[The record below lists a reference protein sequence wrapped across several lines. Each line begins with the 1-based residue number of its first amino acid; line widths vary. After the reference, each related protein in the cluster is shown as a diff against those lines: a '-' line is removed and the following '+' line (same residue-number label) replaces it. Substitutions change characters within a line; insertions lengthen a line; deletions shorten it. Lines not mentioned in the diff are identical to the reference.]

1 MDKKEFEKEIEKNIK
16 NMGYIDGEKLSPEG
30 EILKKL
36 YLEHKSIG
44 IEVNEKIISNEVEII
59 YENRL
64 KKESEKL
71 NIDINQIK
79 VLISTIGVVNE
90 KIKTILDESTVEK
103 NLRVFTKIEKIYIFH
118 TESSKEHFENLKKR
132 INSKYK
138 DNIEIIGSLVE
149 ETIIKTNKY
158 LVNLLKNITKSYDRE
173 EIIMDITLGMKLTAI
188 PMYRLSVDNG
198 IKVVNWKEIFLPI
211 YKEENGVFEI
221 EKSNRVTFSTTLE
234 LIKEALSENRQLLIE
249 INNSLDRG
257 EYETVASY
265 YEKIGRKDKEDF
277 FRELGKLL
285 NLDVLLAY
293 DTSVFAE
300 KLDYFVKKL
309 LENNNENEYSS
320 NIKAII
326 VFLKIIS
333 DLKYVD
339 EENYNKSFIEE
350 LKKRYREKYG
360 ELDFDDI
367 DSLGENFLNVLKN
380 YYKREMK
387 NITYLETDF
396 YFDSDKF
403 SSLNDIVDLI
413 LHLIEVENKN
423 DIDDEYEESNLYLNI
438 DNIYIYL
445 ATNIIFRK
453 VKNMESLKKVFKVDK
468 GISNLEDINKINLYL
483 FEAGDNSR
491 TERNINIVKKVFNF
505 STFKEKIP
513 NIINYKDGVLQ
524 FLNLGI
530 EIDLKDK
537 DIILNEWNERILN
550 AIISKEDYEVSDAYL
565 KDYLE
570 KNYNCKFN
578 TYKNKKVDF
587 KKFIIALNKII
598 IDELKEKNVNEADL
612 REFTTLRTFTPS
624 WIIVKEPL
632 ILSLSNA
639 SKISTL
645 RASIEVPFS
654 YFLRINALILLFILL
669 GITSPLVFPKSII

>member
-71 NIDINQIK
+71 NIDVEQIK

-90 KIKTILDESTVEK
+90 EIKTILDESTVEK

-132 INSKYK
+132 INLKYK
-138 DNIEIIGSLVE
+138 DKVEIIGSLVE
-149 ETIIKTNKY
+149 ESIIKTNKY

-211 YKEENGVFEI
+211 YEEENGVFKNK
-221 EKSNRVTFSTTLE
+221 KSNRVTFSTTLE

-265 YEKIGRKDKEDF
+265 YEKIGRKEKEDF
-277 FRELGKLL
+277 FKELGKLL
-285 NLDVLLAY
+285 SLDVLLAY

-300 KLDYFVKKL
+300 KLDNFVKKL

-320 NIKAII
+320 NIKSII

-339 EENYNKSFIEE
+339 EESYNKSFIKE
-350 LKKRYREKYG
+350 LKKRYKEKYG

-367 DSLGENFLNVLKN
+367 DNLGENFLNVLKN

-413 LHLIEVENKN
+413 LHLIEVENEN

-453 VKNMESLKKVFKVDK
+453 VKNIESLKKVFKVDK
-468 GISNLEDINKINLYL
+468 GISNLEDINKIDSYL

-491 TERNINIVKKVFNF
+491 TERNINIVKKVFDF

-513 NIINYKDGVLQ
+513 NIIDGVLQ
-524 FLNLGI
+524 FLNLGV

-550 AIISKEDYEVSDAYL
+550 AILSKDDYEVSNAYL
-565 KDYLE
+565 QDYLE

-587 KKFIIALNKII
+587 KKFIIALNKIV

-612 REFTTLRTFTPS
+612 REFIEPPS
-624 WIIVKEPL
+624 NERGKEK
-632 ILSLSNA
+632 ILYKVDNY
-639 SKISTL
+639 
-645 RASIEVPFS
+645 
-654 YFLRINALILLFILL
+654 YFD
-669 GITSPLVFPKSII
+669 

>member
-44 IEVNEKIISNEVEII
+44 IEVNEKIISNEVEKI

-71 NIDINQIK
+71 NIDVNQIK

-138 DNIEIIGSLVE
+138 DNVEVIGSLVE

-211 YKEENGVFEI
+211 YEEENGVFKSK
-221 EKSNRVTFSTTLE
+221 KSNRVTFSTTLE

-265 YEKIGRKDKEDF
+265 YEKIGRKEKEDF
-277 FRELGKLL
+277 FKELGKLL
-285 NLDVLLAY
+285 SLDVLLAY
-293 DTSVFAE
+293 NTSVFAE
-300 KLDYFVKKL
+300 KLDNFVKKL

-320 NIKAII
+320 NIKSII

-350 LKKRYREKYG
+350 LKKRYKEKYG
-360 ELDFDDI
+360 ELDFDNI
-367 DSLGENFLNVLKN
+367 DNLGENFLNVLKN

-453 VKNMESLKKVFKVDK
+453 VKNIESLKKVFKVDK

-491 TERNINIVKKVFNF
+491 TERNINIVKKVFDF

-537 DIILNEWNERILN
+537 NIILNEWNERILN

-612 REFTTLRTFTPS
+612 REFIEPPS
-624 WIIVKEPL
+624 NERGKEK
-632 ILSLSNA
+632 ILYKVDNY
-639 SKISTL
+639 
-645 RASIEVPFS
+645 
-654 YFLRINALILLFILL
+654 YFD
-669 GITSPLVFPKSII
+669 

>member
-44 IEVNEKIISNEVEII
+44 IEVNEKIISNEVEKI

-71 NIDINQIK
+71 NIDVNQIK

-132 INSKYK
+132 INLKYK
-138 DNIEIIGSLVE
+138 DNVEIIGSLVE

-211 YKEENGVFEI
+211 YEEENGVFKSK
-221 EKSNRVTFSTTLE
+221 KSNRVTFSTTLE

-265 YEKIGRKDKEDF
+265 YEKIGRKEKEDF
-277 FRELGKLL
+277 FKELGKILS
-285 NLDVLLAY
+285 LDVLLAY
-293 DTSVFAE
+293 DTSVFAK
-300 KLDYFVKKL
+300 KLDNFVKKL

-350 LKKRYREKYG
+350 LKKRYKEKYG

-367 DSLGENFLNVLKN
+367 DNLGENFLNVLKN

-387 NITYLETDF
+387 NITYLEADF

-413 LHLIEVENKN
+413 LHLIEVENEN

-453 VKNMESLKKVFKVDK
+453 VKNIESLKKVFKVDK

-491 TERNINIVKKVFNF
+491 TERNINIVKKVFDF

-537 DIILNEWNERILN
+537 NIILNEWNERILN
-550 AIISKEDYEVSDAYL
+550 AIISKEDYEVTDAYL
-565 KDYLE
+565 KEYLE

-587 KKFIIALNKII
+587 KKFIIALNKIV
-598 IDELKEKNVNEADL
+598 IDELKEKNLNEADL
-612 REFTTLRTFTPS
+612 RKFIEPPS
-624 WIIVKEPL
+624 NERGKEK
-632 ILSLSNA
+632 ILYKVDNY
-639 SKISTL
+639 
-645 RASIEVPFS
+645 
-654 YFLRINALILLFILL
+654 YFD
-669 GITSPLVFPKSII
+669 

>member
-1 MDKKEFEKEIEKNIK
+1 MDKKEFEREIEKNIK

-103 NLRVFTKIEKIYIFH
+103 NLRVFTKIKKIYIFH

-138 DNIEIIGSLVE
+138 DNVEVIGSLVE

-211 YKEENGVFEI
+211 YKEENGIFKSK
-221 EKSNRVTFSTTLE
+221 KSNRVTFSTTLE

-453 VKNMESLKKVFKVDK
+453 VKNIESLKKVFKVDK

-491 TERNINIVKKVFNF
+491 TERNINIVKKVFDF

-612 REFTTLRTFTPS
+612 REFIEPPS
-624 WIIVKEPL
+624 NERGKEK
-632 ILSLSNA
+632 ILYKVDNY
-639 SKISTL
+639 
-645 RASIEVPFS
+645 
-654 YFLRINALILLFILL
+654 YFD
-669 GITSPLVFPKSII
+669 

>member
-1 MDKKEFEKEIEKNIK
+1 MDKKEFEKAIEKNIK

-211 YKEENGVFEI
+211 YKEENGIFKSK
-221 EKSNRVTFSTTLE
+221 KSNRVTFSTTLE

-612 REFTTLRTFTPS
+612 REFIEPPS
-624 WIIVKEPL
+624 NERGKEK
-632 ILSLSNA
+632 ILYKVDNY
-639 SKISTL
+639 
-645 RASIEVPFS
+645 
-654 YFLRINALILLFILL
+654 YFD
-669 GITSPLVFPKSII
+669 

>member
-44 IEVNEKIISNEVEII
+44 IEVNEKIISNEVEKI

-71 NIDINQIK
+71 NINTEQIK

-90 KIKTILDESTVEK
+90 NQKTILDESTVEK
-103 NLRVFTKIEKIYIFH
+103 NLRVFTKIKKIYIFH

-309 LENNNENEYSS
+309 LENNNE
-320 NIKAII
+320 I
-326 VFLKIIS
+326 
-333 DLKYVD
+333 
-339 EENYNKSFIEE
+339 
-350 LKKRYREKYG
+350 
-360 ELDFDDI
+360 
-367 DSLGENFLNVLKN
+367 
-380 YYKREMK
+380 
-387 NITYLETDF
+387 
-396 YFDSDKF
+396 
-403 SSLNDIVDLI
+403 
-413 LHLIEVENKN
+413 
-423 DIDDEYEESNLYLNI
+423 
-438 DNIYIYL
+438 
-445 ATNIIFRK
+445 
-453 VKNMESLKKVFKVDK
+453 KNMESLKKVFKVDK

-565 KDYLE
+565 
-570 KNYNCKFN
+570 NYS
-578 TYKNKKVDF
+578 F
-587 KKFIIALNKII
+587 K
-598 IDELKEKNVNEADL
+598 
-612 REFTTLRTFTPS
+612 
-624 WIIVKEPL
+624 
-632 ILSLSNA
+632 
-639 SKISTL
+639 
-645 RASIEVPFS
+645 
-654 YFLRINALILLFILL
+654 
-669 GITSPLVFPKSII
+669 

>member
-211 YKEENGVFEI
+211 YEEENGVFKSK
-221 EKSNRVTFSTTLE
+221 KSNRVTFSTTLE

-265 YEKIGRKDKEDF
+265 YEKIGRKEKEDF
-277 FRELGKLL
+277 FKELGKLL
-285 NLDVLLAY
+285 SLDVLLAY
-293 DTSVFAE
+293 NTSVFAE
-300 KLDYFVKKL
+300 KLDNFVKKL

-320 NIKAII
+320 NIKSII

-350 LKKRYREKYG
+350 LKKRYKEKYG
-360 ELDFDDI
+360 ELDFDNI
-367 DSLGENFLNVLKN
+367 DNLGENFLNVLKN

-453 VKNMESLKKVFKVDK
+453 VKNIESLKKVFKVDK

-491 TERNINIVKKVFNF
+491 TERNINIVKKVFDF

-612 REFTTLRTFTPS
+612 REFIEPPS
-624 WIIVKEPL
+624 NERGKEK
-632 ILSLSNA
+632 ILYKVDNY
-639 SKISTL
+639 
-645 RASIEVPFS
+645 
-654 YFLRINALILLFILL
+654 YFD
-669 GITSPLVFPKSII
+669 

>member
-1 MDKKEFEKEIEKNIK
+1 MDKKEFEKAIEKNIK

-211 YKEENGVFEI
+211 YKEENGIFKSK
-221 EKSNRVTFSTTLE
+221 KSNRVTFSTTLE

-505 STFKEKIP
+505 YTFKEKIP

-612 REFTTLRTFTPS
+612 REFIEPPS
-624 WIIVKEPL
+624 NERGKEK
-632 ILSLSNA
+632 ILYKVDNY
-639 SKISTL
+639 
-645 RASIEVPFS
+645 
-654 YFLRINALILLFILL
+654 YFD
-669 GITSPLVFPKSII
+669 

>member
-1 MDKKEFEKEIEKNIK
+1 MDKKEFEREIEKNIK
-16 NMGYIDGEKLSPEG
+16 NMGYIDGENLSPEG

-44 IEVNEKIISNEVEII
+44 IEVNEKIISNEVEKI

-71 NIDINQIK
+71 NIDVNQIK

-138 DNIEIIGSLVE
+138 DNVEVIGSLVE

-211 YKEENGVFEI
+211 YEEENGVFKSK
-221 EKSNRVTFSTTLE
+221 KSNRVTFSTTLE

-265 YEKIGRKDKEDF
+265 YEKIERKEKEDF
-277 FRELGKLL
+277 FKELGKLL
-285 NLDVLLAY
+285 SLDVLLAY

-300 KLDYFVKKL
+300 KLDNFVKKL

-413 LHLIEVENKN
+413 LHLIEVENEN

-612 REFTTLRTFTPS
+612 REFIEPPS
-624 WIIVKEPL
+624 NERVKEK
-632 ILSLSNA
+632 ILYKVDNY
-639 SKISTL
+639 
-645 RASIEVPFS
+645 
-654 YFLRINALILLFILL
+654 YFD
-669 GITSPLVFPKSII
+669 

>member
-598 IDELKEKNVNEADL
+598 IDELKEKNVNEAD
-612 REFTTLRTFTPS
+612 
-624 WIIVKEPL
+624 
-632 ILSLSNA
+632 
-639 SKISTL
+639 
-645 RASIEVPFS
+645 
-654 YFLRINALILLFILL
+654 
-669 GITSPLVFPKSII
+669 

>member
-44 IEVNEKIISNEVEII
+44 IEVNEKIISNEVEKI

-71 NIDINQIK
+71 NIDVNQIK

-138 DNIEIIGSLVE
+138 DNVEIIGSLVE

-211 YKEENGVFEI
+211 YEEENGVFKSK
-221 EKSNRVTFSTTLE
+221 KSNRVTFSTTLE

-265 YEKIGRKDKEDF
+265 YEKIGRKEKEDF
-277 FRELGKLL
+277 FKELGKLL
-285 NLDVLLAY
+285 SLDVLLAY

-300 KLDYFVKKL
+300 KLDNFVKKL

-320 NIKAII
+320 NIKSII

-350 LKKRYREKYG
+350 LKKRYKEKYG
-360 ELDFDDI
+360 ELDFDNI
-367 DSLGENFLNVLKN
+367 DNLGENFLNVLKN

-413 LHLIEVENKN
+413 LHLIEVENEN

-445 ATNIIFRK
+445 STNIIFRK
-453 VKNMESLKKVFKVDK
+453 VKNIESFKKVFKVDK
-468 GISNLEDINKINLYL
+468 WISNLEDINKIDSYL
-483 FEAGDNSR
+483 FETGDNSR
-491 TERNINIVKKVFNF
+491 TERNINIVKKVFDF

-612 REFTTLRTFTPS
+612 REFIEPPS
-624 WIIVKEPL
+624 NERGKEK
-632 ILSLSNA
+632 ILYKVDNY
-639 SKISTL
+639 
-645 RASIEVPFS
+645 
-654 YFLRINALILLFILL
+654 YFD
-669 GITSPLVFPKSII
+669 

>member
-320 NIKAII
+320 NIKTII

-612 REFTTLRTFTPS
+612 REFIEPPS
-624 WIIVKEPL
+624 NERGKEK
-632 ILSLSNA
+632 ILYKVDNY
-639 SKISTL
+639 
-645 RASIEVPFS
+645 
-654 YFLRINALILLFILL
+654 YFD
-669 GITSPLVFPKSII
+669 

>member
-44 IEVNEKIISNEVEII
+44 IEVNEKIISNEVEKI

-71 NIDINQIK
+71 NIDVNQIK

-138 DNIEIIGSLVE
+138 DNVEVIGSLVE

-211 YKEENGVFEI
+211 YEEENGVFKSK
-221 EKSNRVTFSTTLE
+221 KSNRVTFSTTLE

-265 YEKIGRKDKEDF
+265 YEKIERKEKEDF
-277 FRELGKLL
+277 FKELGKLL
-285 NLDVLLAY
+285 SLDVLLAY

-300 KLDYFVKKL
+300 KLDNFVKKL

-413 LHLIEVENKN
+413 LHLIEVENEN

-513 NIINYKDGVLQ
+513 NIINYKDGILQ

-612 REFTTLRTFTPS
+612 REFIEPPS
-624 WIIVKEPL
+624 NERGKEK
-632 ILSLSNA
+632 ILYKVDNY
-639 SKISTL
+639 
-645 RASIEVPFS
+645 
-654 YFLRINALILLFILL
+654 YFD
-669 GITSPLVFPKSII
+669 

>member
-445 ATNIIFRK
+445 VTNIIFRK

-612 REFTTLRTFTPS
+612 REFIEPPS
-624 WIIVKEPL
+624 NERGKEK
-632 ILSLSNA
+632 ILYKVDNY
-639 SKISTL
+639 
-645 RASIEVPFS
+645 
-654 YFLRINALILLFILL
+654 YFD
-669 GITSPLVFPKSII
+669 

>member
-612 REFTTLRTFTPS
+612 REFIEPPS
-624 WIIVKEPL
+624 NERGKEK
-632 ILSLSNA
+632 ILYKVDNY
-639 SKISTL
+639 
-645 RASIEVPFS
+645 
-654 YFLRINALILLFILL
+654 YFD
-669 GITSPLVFPKSII
+669 

>member
-537 DIILNEWNERILN
+537 NIILNEWNERILN

-587 KKFIIALNKII
+587 KKFIIALNKIV

-612 REFTTLRTFTPS
+612 REFIEPPS
-624 WIIVKEPL
+624 NERGKEK
-632 ILSLSNA
+632 ILYKVDNY
-639 SKISTL
+639 
-645 RASIEVPFS
+645 
-654 YFLRINALILLFILL
+654 YFD
-669 GITSPLVFPKSII
+669 

>member
-44 IEVNEKIISNEVEII
+44 IEVNEKIISNEVEKI

-71 NIDINQIK
+71 NIDVEQIK

-90 KIKTILDESTVEK
+90 EIKTILDESTVEK

-132 INSKYK
+132 INLKYK
-138 DNIEIIGSLVE
+138 DKVEIIGSLVE
-149 ETIIKTNKY
+149 ESIIKTNKY

-211 YKEENGVFEI
+211 YEEENGVFKNK
-221 EKSNRVTFSTTLE
+221 KSNRVTFSTTLE

-265 YEKIGRKDKEDF
+265 YEKIGRKEKEDF
-277 FRELGKLL
+277 FKELGKLL
-285 NLDVLLAY
+285 SLDVLLAY

-300 KLDYFVKKL
+300 KLDNFVKKL

-350 LKKRYREKYG
+350 LKKRYKEKYG

-367 DSLGENFLNVLKN
+367 DNLGENFLNVLKN

-387 NITYLETDF
+387 NITYLEADF

-413 LHLIEVENKN
+413 LYLIEVENEN

-453 VKNMESLKKVFKVDK
+453 VKNIESLKKVFKVDK

-491 TERNINIVKKVFNF
+491 TERNINIVKKVFDF

-537 DIILNEWNERILN
+537 NIILNEWNERILN
-550 AIISKEDYEVSDAYL
+550 AIISKEDYEVTDAYL
-565 KDYLE
+565 KEYLE

-587 KKFIIALNKII
+587 KKFIIALNKIV
-598 IDELKEKNVNEADL
+598 IDELKEKNLNEADL
-612 REFTTLRTFTPS
+612 RKFIEPPS
-624 WIIVKEPL
+624 NERGKEK
-632 ILSLSNA
+632 ILYKVDNY
-639 SKISTL
+639 
-645 RASIEVPFS
+645 
-654 YFLRINALILLFILL
+654 YFD
-669 GITSPLVFPKSII
+669 

>member
-326 VFLKIIS
+326 VFIKVIS

-612 REFTTLRTFTPS
+612 REFIEPPS
-624 WIIVKEPL
+624 NERGKEK
-632 ILSLSNA
+632 ILYKVDNY
-639 SKISTL
+639 
-645 RASIEVPFS
+645 
-654 YFLRINALILLFILL
+654 YFD
-669 GITSPLVFPKSII
+669 

>member
-44 IEVNEKIISNEVEII
+44 IEVNEKIISNEVEKI

-71 NIDINQIK
+71 NIDVNQIK

-103 NLRVFTKIEKIYIFH
+103 NLKVFTKIEKIYIFH

-138 DNIEIIGSLVE
+138 DNVEVIGSLVE

-211 YKEENGVFEI
+211 YEEENGVFKNK
-221 EKSNRVTFSTTLE
+221 KSNRVTFSTTLE

-265 YEKIGRKDKEDF
+265 YEKIGRKEKEDF
-277 FRELGKLL
+277 FKELGKLL
-285 NLDVLLAY
+285 SLDVLLAY
-293 DTSVFAE
+293 DTSVFAK
-300 KLDYFVKKL
+300 KLDNFVKKL

-350 LKKRYREKYG
+350 LKKRYKEKYG

-367 DSLGENFLNVLKN
+367 DNLGENFLNVLKN

-387 NITYLETDF
+387 NITYLEADF

-413 LHLIEVENKN
+413 LYLIEVENEN

-453 VKNMESLKKVFKVDK
+453 VKNIESLKKVFKVDK

-491 TERNINIVKKVFNF
+491 TERNINIVKKVFDF

-587 KKFIIALNKII
+587 KKFIIALNKIV
-598 IDELKEKNVNEADL
+598 IDELKEKNLNEADL
-612 REFTTLRTFTPS
+612 RKFIEPPS
-624 WIIVKEPL
+624 NERGKEK
-632 ILSLSNA
+632 ILYKVDNY
-639 SKISTL
+639 
-645 RASIEVPFS
+645 
-654 YFLRINALILLFILL
+654 YFD
-669 GITSPLVFPKSII
+669 

>member
-44 IEVNEKIISNEVEII
+44 IEVNEKIISNEVEKI

-71 NIDINQIK
+71 NIDVNQIK
-79 VLISTIGVVNE
+79 VLISTIGGVNE

-132 INSKYK
+132 INLKYK
-138 DNIEIIGSLVE
+138 DNVEIIGSLVE

-211 YKEENGVFEI
+211 YEEENAVFKSK
-221 EKSNRVTFSTTLE
+221 KSNRVTFSTTLE

-265 YEKIGRKDKEDF
+265 YEKIGRKEKEDF
-277 FRELGKLL
+277 FKELGKILS
-285 NLDVLLAY
+285 LDVLLAY
-293 DTSVFAE
+293 DTSVFAK
-300 KLDYFVKKL
+300 KLDNFVKKL

-350 LKKRYREKYG
+350 LKKRYKEKYG

-367 DSLGENFLNVLKN
+367 DNLGENFLNVLKN

-387 NITYLETDF
+387 NITYLEADF

-413 LHLIEVENKN
+413 LHLIEVENEN

-453 VKNMESLKKVFKVDK
+453 VKNIESLKKVFKVDK

-491 TERNINIVKKVFNF
+491 TERNINIVKKVFDF

-537 DIILNEWNERILN
+537 NIILNEWNERILN
-550 AIISKEDYEVSDAYL
+550 AIISKEDYEVTDAYL
-565 KDYLE
+565 KEYLE

-587 KKFIIALNKII
+587 KKFIIALNKIV
-598 IDELKEKNVNEADL
+598 IDELKEKNLNEADL
-612 REFTTLRTFTPS
+612 RKFIEPPS
-624 WIIVKEPL
+624 NERGKEK
-632 ILSLSNA
+632 ILYKVDNY
-639 SKISTL
+639 
-645 RASIEVPFS
+645 
-654 YFLRINALILLFILL
+654 YFD
-669 GITSPLVFPKSII
+669 

>member
-1 MDKKEFEKEIEKNIK
+1 MNKKEFEKEIEKNIK

-44 IEVNEKIISNEVEII
+44 IEVNEKIISNEVEKI

-103 NLRVFTKIEKIYIFH
+103 NLRVFSKIEKIYIFH

-138 DNIEIIGSLVE
+138 DNVEVIGSLVE

-198 IKVVNWKEIFLPI
+198 VKVVNWKEIFLPI
-211 YKEENGVFEI
+211 YEEENGVFKSK
-221 EKSNRVTFSTTLE
+221 KSNRVTFSTTLE

-265 YEKIGRKDKEDF
+265 YEKIGRKEKEDF
-277 FRELGKLL
+277 FKELGKLL
-285 NLDVLLAY
+285 SLDVLLAY

-300 KLDYFVKKL
+300 KLDNFVKKL

-320 NIKAII
+320 NIKSII

-350 LKKRYREKYG
+350 LKKRYKEKYG

-367 DSLGENFLNVLKN
+367 DNLGENFLNVLKN

-413 LHLIEVENKN
+413 LHLIEVENEN

-453 VKNMESLKKVFKVDK
+453 VKNIESLKKVFKVDK

-491 TERNINIVKKVFNF
+491 TERNINIVKKVFDF

-537 DIILNEWNERILN
+537 NIILNEWNERILN

-587 KKFIIALNKII
+587 KKFIIALNKIV

-612 REFTTLRTFTPS
+612 RKFIEPPS
-624 WIIVKEPL
+624 NERGKEK
-632 ILSLSNA
+632 ILYKVDNY
-639 SKISTL
+639 
-645 RASIEVPFS
+645 
-654 YFLRINALILLFILL
+654 YFD
-669 GITSPLVFPKSII
+669 

>member
-44 IEVNEKIISNEVEII
+44 IEVNEKIISNEVEKI

-138 DNIEIIGSLVE
+138 DNVEVIGSLVE

-198 IKVVNWKEIFLPI
+198 IKVVNWKEVFLPI
-211 YKEENGVFEI
+211 YEEENGVFKSK
-221 EKSNRVTFSTTLE
+221 KSNRVTFSTTLE

-265 YEKIGRKDKEDF
+265 YEKIGRKEKEDF
-277 FRELGKLL
+277 FKELGKLL
-285 NLDVLLAY
+285 SLDVLLAY
-293 DTSVFAE
+293 DTSVFAK
-300 KLDYFVKKL
+300 KLDNFVKKL

-339 EENYNKSFIEE
+339 EKNYNKSFIEE
-350 LKKRYREKYG
+350 LKNRYKEKYG

-367 DSLGENFLNVLKN
+367 DNLGENFLNVLKN

-413 LHLIEVENKN
+413 LHLIEVENEN

-491 TERNINIVKKVFNF
+491 TERNINIVKKVFDF

-537 DIILNEWNERILN
+537 NIILNEWNERILN
-550 AIISKEDYEVSDAYL
+550 AIISKEDYEVTDAYL
-565 KDYLE
+565 KEYLE

-587 KKFIIALNKII
+587 KKFIIALNKIV

-612 REFTTLRTFTPS
+612 RKFIEPPS
-624 WIIVKEPL
+624 NERGKEK
-632 ILSLSNA
+632 ILYKVDNY
-639 SKISTL
+639 
-645 RASIEVPFS
+645 
-654 YFLRINALILLFILL
+654 YFD
-669 GITSPLVFPKSII
+669 

>member
-44 IEVNEKIISNEVEII
+44 IEVNEKIISNEVEKI

-71 NIDINQIK
+71 NIDVEQIK

-90 KIKTILDESTVEK
+90 EIKTILDESTVEK

-132 INSKYK
+132 IKLKYK
-138 DNIEIIGSLVE
+138 DKVEIIGSLVE
-149 ETIIKTNKY
+149 ESIIKTNKY

-211 YKEENGVFEI
+211 YEEENGVFKNK
-221 EKSNRVTFSTTLE
+221 KSNRVTFSTTLE

-265 YEKIGRKDKEDF
+265 YEKIGRKEKEDF
-277 FRELGKLL
+277 FKELGKLL
-285 NLDVLLAY
+285 SLDVLLAY

-300 KLDYFVKKL
+300 KLDNFVKKL

-350 LKKRYREKYG
+350 LKKRYKEKYG

-367 DSLGENFLNVLKN
+367 DNLGENFLNVLKN

-387 NITYLETDF
+387 NITYLEADF

-413 LHLIEVENKN
+413 LYLIEVENEN

-453 VKNMESLKKVFKVDK
+453 VKNIESLKKVFKVDK

-491 TERNINIVKKVFNF
+491 TERNINIVKKVFDF

-537 DIILNEWNERILN
+537 NIILNEWNERILN
-550 AIISKEDYEVSDAYL
+550 AIISKEDYEVTDAYL
-565 KDYLE
+565 KEYLE

-587 KKFIIALNKII
+587 KKFIIALNKIV
-598 IDELKEKNVNEADL
+598 IDELKEKNLNEADL
-612 REFTTLRTFTPS
+612 RKFIEPPS
-624 WIIVKEPL
+624 NERGKEK
-632 ILSLSNA
+632 ILYKVDNY
-639 SKISTL
+639 
-645 RASIEVPFS
+645 
-654 YFLRINALILLFILL
+654 YFD
-669 GITSPLVFPKSII
+669 

>member
-1 MDKKEFEKEIEKNIK
+1 MDKKEFEKVIEKNIK

-44 IEVNEKIISNEVEII
+44 IEVNEKIISNEVEKI

-79 VLISTIGVVNE
+79 ILISTIGVVNE

-138 DNIEIIGSLVE
+138 DNVEVIGSLVE

-211 YKEENGVFEI
+211 YEEENGIFKSK
-221 EKSNRVTFSTTLE
+221 KSNRVTFSTTLE

-265 YEKIGRKDKEDF
+265 YEKIGRKEKEDF

-360 ELDFDDI
+360 EIDFSDTDDFE
-367 DSLGENFLNVLKN
+367 ENFLIILKN

-413 LHLIEVENKN
+413 LHLIEVENEN

-445 ATNIIFRK
+445 STNIIFRK
-453 VKNMESLKKVFKVDK
+453 VKNIESFKKVFKVDK
-468 GISNLEDINKINLYL
+468 WISNLEDINKIDSYL
-483 FEAGDNSR
+483 FETGDNLR
-491 TERNINIVKKVFNF
+491 TERNINIVKKVFDF

-550 AIISKEDYEVSDAYL
+550 AILSKDDYEVSNAYL
-565 KDYLE
+565 QDYLE
-570 KNYNCKFN
+570 KSYNCKFN

-612 REFTTLRTFTPS
+612 REFIEPPS
-624 WIIVKEPL
+624 NERGKEK
-632 ILSLSNA
+632 ILYKVDNY
-639 SKISTL
+639 
-645 RASIEVPFS
+645 
-654 YFLRINALILLFILL
+654 YFD
-669 GITSPLVFPKSII
+669 

>member
-138 DNIEIIGSLVE
+138 DDIEIIGSLVE

-413 LHLIEVENKN
+413 LHLIEVENEN

-612 REFTTLRTFTPS
+612 REFIEPPS
-624 WIIVKEPL
+624 NERGKEK
-632 ILSLSNA
+632 ILYKVDNY
-639 SKISTL
+639 
-645 RASIEVPFS
+645 
-654 YFLRINALILLFILL
+654 YFD
-669 GITSPLVFPKSII
+669 

>member
-44 IEVNEKIISNEVEII
+44 IEVNEKIISNEVEKI

-71 NIDINQIK
+71 NIDVNQIK

-138 DNIEIIGSLVE
+138 DNVEIIGSLVE

-211 YKEENGVFEI
+211 YEEENGVFKSK
-221 EKSNRVTFSTTLE
+221 KSNRVTFSTTLE

-265 YEKIGRKDKEDF
+265 YEKIGRKEKEDF
-277 FRELGKLL
+277 FKELGKLL
-285 NLDVLLAY
+285 SLDVLLAY
-293 DTSVFAE
+293 NTSVFAE
-300 KLDYFVKKL
+300 KLDNFVKKL

-320 NIKAII
+320 NIKSII

-339 EENYNKSFIEE
+339 EENYNRSFIKE
-350 LKKRYREKYG
+350 LKKRYKEKYG

-367 DSLGENFLNVLKN
+367 DNLGENFLNTLKN

-413 LHLIEVENKN
+413 LHLIEVENEN

-453 VKNMESLKKVFKVDK
+453 VKNIESLKKVFKVDK

-491 TERNINIVKKVFNF
+491 TERNINIVKKVFDF

-537 DIILNEWNERILN
+537 NIILNEWNERILN

-612 REFTTLRTFTPS
+612 REFIEPPS
-624 WIIVKEPL
+624 NERGKEK
-632 ILSLSNA
+632 ILYKVDNY
-639 SKISTL
+639 
-645 RASIEVPFS
+645 
-654 YFLRINALILLFILL
+654 YFD
-669 GITSPLVFPKSII
+669 

>member
-44 IEVNEKIISNEVEII
+44 IEVNEKIISNEVEKI

-71 NIDINQIK
+71 NIDVEQIK

-90 KIKTILDESTVEK
+90 EIKTILDESTVEK

-132 INSKYK
+132 INLKYK
-138 DNIEIIGSLVE
+138 DKVEIIGSLVE
-149 ETIIKTNKY
+149 ESIIKTNKY

-211 YKEENGVFEI
+211 YEEENGVFKNK
-221 EKSNRVTFSTTLE
+221 KSNRVTFSTTLE

-265 YEKIGRKDKEDF
+265 YEKIGRKEKEDF
-277 FRELGKLL
+277 FKELGKLL
-285 NLDVLLAY
+285 SLDVLLAY

-300 KLDYFVKKL
+300 KLDNFVKKL

-320 NIKAII
+320 NIKSII

-339 EENYNKSFIEE
+339 EESYNKSFIKE
-350 LKKRYREKYG
+350 LKKRYKEKYG

-367 DSLGENFLNVLKN
+367 DNLGENFLNVLKN

-413 LHLIEVENKN
+413 LHLIEVENEN

-453 VKNMESLKKVFKVDK
+453 VKNIESLKKVFKVDK
-468 GISNLEDINKINLYL
+468 GISNLEDINKIDSYL

-491 TERNINIVKKVFNF
+491 TERNINIVKKVFDF

-524 FLNLGI
+524 FLNLGV

-550 AIISKEDYEVSDAYL
+550 AILSKDDYEVSNAYL
-565 KDYLE
+565 QDYLE

-587 KKFIIALNKII
+587 KKFIIALNKIV

-612 REFTTLRTFTPS
+612 RKFIELPS
-624 WIIVKEPL
+624 NDRRKEK
-632 ILSLSNA
+632 ILYKVDNY
-639 SKISTL
+639 
-645 RASIEVPFS
+645 
-654 YFLRINALILLFILL
+654 YFD
-669 GITSPLVFPKSII
+669 

>member
-1 MDKKEFEKEIEKNIK
+1 MDKKEFEREIEKNIK
-16 NMGYIDGEKLSPEG
+16 NMGYIDGENLSPEG

-44 IEVNEKIISNEVEII
+44 IEVNEKIISNEVEKI

-71 NIDINQIK
+71 NIDVNQIK

-138 DNIEIIGSLVE
+138 DNIEVIGSLVE

-211 YKEENGVFEI
+211 YEEENGIFKSK
-221 EKSNRVTFSTTLE
+221 KSNRVTFSTTLE

-265 YEKIGRKDKEDF
+265 YEKIGRKEKEDF

-367 DSLGENFLNVLKN
+367 DNLGENFLNVLKN

-413 LHLIEVENKN
+413 LHLIEIENEN

-491 TERNINIVKKVFNF
+491 TERNINIVKKVFDF

-550 AIISKEDYEVSDAYL
+550 AITSKEDYEVSDAYL
-565 KDYLE
+565 KEYLE

-587 KKFIIALNKII
+587 KKFIIALNKIV

-612 REFTTLRTFTPS
+612 REFIEPPS
-624 WIIVKEPL
+624 NERGKEK
-632 ILSLSNA
+632 ILYKVDNY
-639 SKISTL
+639 
-645 RASIEVPFS
+645 
-654 YFLRINALILLFILL
+654 YFD
-669 GITSPLVFPKSII
+669 

>member
-1 MDKKEFEKEIEKNIK
+1 MNKKEFEKEIEKNIK

-44 IEVNEKIISNEVEII
+44 IEVNEKIISNEVEKI

-118 TESSKEHFENLKKR
+118 TENSKEHFENLKKR
-132 INSKYK
+132 INLKYK
-138 DNIEIIGSLVE
+138 DNVEVIGSLVE

-211 YKEENGVFEI
+211 YEEENGVFKSK
-221 EKSNRVTFSTTLE
+221 KSNRVTFSTTLE

-265 YEKIGRKDKEDF
+265 YEKIGRKEKEDF
-277 FRELGKLL
+277 FKELGKLL
-285 NLDVLLAY
+285 SLDVLLAY

-300 KLDYFVKKL
+300 KLDNFVKKL

-339 EENYNKSFIEE
+339 EENYNKSFIKE
-350 LKKRYREKYG
+350 LKKRYKEKYG

-367 DSLGENFLNVLKN
+367 DNLGENFLNVLKN

-413 LHLIEVENKN
+413 LHLIEVENEN

-453 VKNMESLKKVFKVDK
+453 VKNIESLKKVFKVDK

-491 TERNINIVKKVFNF
+491 TERNINIVKKVFDF

-537 DIILNEWNERILN
+537 NIILNEWNERILN

-565 KDYLE
+565 KEYLE

-587 KKFIIALNKII
+587 KKFIIALNKIV

-612 REFTTLRTFTPS
+612 REFIEPPS
-624 WIIVKEPL
+624 NERGKEK
-632 ILSLSNA
+632 ILYKVDNY
-639 SKISTL
+639 
-645 RASIEVPFS
+645 
-654 YFLRINALILLFILL
+654 YFD
-669 GITSPLVFPKSII
+669 